1 MQIARSATS
10 VSWIPSYSIP
20 GMLKIPMEK
29 GIMHYDPPPPL
40 ALTDLEGM
48 RHRGEFR
55 LANILRAWIY
65 VEDGTIRDY
74 GYAGGVIMGLTPI
87 TAGPLRLMLP
97 AKPNRVIRHPPRLTG
112 DAVTFVQTAGGRPGF
127 SFLRPSARWPFLLTR
142 PFTIWTTIELTINAD
157 GTYRQHLAGSSP
169 FPRHWLYDNGGRLV
183 QKSALTR
190 SKVWLRTVF
199 GTHTPWGGQ
208 DQVPVVAPPETELER
223 ALSEQI
229 MQRGKRPAIQN
240 LSPGEFLFHQGEQ
253 GTSIAAILDGNF
265 EVQVNGKW
273 WNESVPGQSRVSVHR
288 STAAGAPPIY
298 VPSPG
303 GRSGIR
309 IAQR

>member
-1 MQIARSATS
+1 MAVVRRPAHLKNTSDDMTRAAKAWCQSILTETTCTRRATMQITRSATS
-10 VSWIPSYSIP
+10 VSWIPSDSIP
-20 GMLKIPMEK
+20 GLLKIPMEK

-55 LANILRAWIY
+55 LANILRAWIH

-74 GYAGGVIMGLTPI
+74 GYAGGAILGVTPF
-87 TAGPLRLMLP
+87 TAGPLRMMLP
-97 AKPNRVIRHPPRLTG
+97 TKPNPVIQHPPRLTG
-112 DAVTFVQTAGGRPGF
+112 DAVTFIQTVGNRPVF
-127 SFLRPSARWPFLLTR
+127 SFLRPSAHWPFLLTR

-157 GTYRQHLAGSSP
+157 GTYRQHLAGASP

-208 DQVPVVAPPETELER
+208 DQVPAVAPPETELER

-229 MQRGKRPAIQN
+229 MQRAKRPAIQN
-240 LSPGEFLFHQGEQ
+240 LRAGEF
-253 GTSIAAILDGNF
+253 
-265 EVQVNGKW
+265 
-273 WNESVPGQSRVSVHR
+273 
-288 STAAGAPPIY
+288 
-298 VPSPG
+298 
-303 GRSGIR
+303 
-309 IAQR
+309 